1 MKLEEHPTVK
11 WFHTAGRSAKALQE
25 PQKLDT
31 EWLRELCLKAGAD
44 DVGFVEIDRP
54 SLAMDKQELL
64 EAMPGARTLVSLV
77 FRLNREP
84 IRTVAHSM
92 ANLEFGHANKHANDA
107 ARRIVTQ
114 LQGPGIRALNAP
126 VGFPYEMD
134 RWPGKLWWVCDK
146 RVAEE
151 AGLGRTGWNR
161 LVLHPRFGP
170 FMVLGTML
178 LNAEITAYSKPLDY
192 TPCIECKLCIAV
204 CPVGAVKPDGYFDF
218 VSCYTHNYRERLGGF
233 IDWVEN
239 IAGSKGVVDYRKR
252 VSERET
258 VSMWQN
264 LSIAPQTRCDRC
276 MAVCPA
282 GEEGIGEFLTDR
294 AGYTQRLLK
303 GPRDRNETV
312 YVVPG
317 SDAEEHV
324 TSHFPHK
331 TAKRV
336 SNGLRPRS
344 IQGFLG
350 GIPIAFQRG
359 RSEGLHASF
368 HFTFTGEEPCEATV
382 VIRDQTIKVHS
393 DHVGTADLRLTADS
407 RTWLGFLAKEKNL
420 LWAIIT
426 GKIRVKGPLKLMA
439 AFAKCFPS

>member
-11 WFHTAGRSAKALQE
+11 WFRSTGRTKEALLE
-25 PQKLDT
+25 PQKLDAD
-31 EWLRELCLKAGAD
+31 WLRELCLKAGAD

-54 SLAMDKQELL
+54 SLGMDKQELL
-64 EAMPGARTLVSLV
+64 EAMPGTRTVVSLA

-92 ANLEFGHANKHANDA
+92 ANLEFGYAIKHANDV
-107 ARRIVTQ
+107 ARRIVNE
-114 LQGPGIRALNAP
+114 LQARSIRVLNAP

-134 RWPGKLWWVCDK
+134 RWPGKLWWVRDK
-146 RVAEE
+146 IVAEE

-161 LVLHPRFGP
+161 LILHPRFGP

-178 LNAEITAYSKPLDY
+178 LNAEMTAYSKPLDNN
-192 TPCIECKLCIAV
+192 PCIECKLCISV
-204 CPVGAVKPDGYFDF
+204 CPVGTIKADGYFDF
-218 VSCYTHNYRERLGGF
+218 PSCYTHNYRERLGGF

-239 IAGSKGVVDYRKR
+239 IAGSKSVVDYRRR
-252 VSERET
+252 VSEKET

-264 LSIAPQTRCDRC
+264 LSIGAQTRCDRC

-303 GPRDRNETV
+303 GPRDRQETI
-312 YVVPG
+312 YVVRG

-331 TAKRV
+331 TVKQV
-336 SNGLRPRS
+336 SNGIRPRS
-344 IQGFLG
+344 VQAFLRG
-350 GIPIAFQRG
+350 MPITFQRG
-359 RSEGLHASF
+359 RSEGLNASF
-368 HFTFTGEEPCEATV
+368 HFTFTGEEPCKATV
-382 VIRDQTIKVHS
+382 IIRDQTIEVHD
-393 DHVGTADLRLTADS
+393 DHVGAADVHLTADS
-407 RTWLGFLAKEKNL
+407 GTWLGFLAKEKNL

-426 GKIRVKGPLKLMA
+426 GKIRVKGPLKLMP